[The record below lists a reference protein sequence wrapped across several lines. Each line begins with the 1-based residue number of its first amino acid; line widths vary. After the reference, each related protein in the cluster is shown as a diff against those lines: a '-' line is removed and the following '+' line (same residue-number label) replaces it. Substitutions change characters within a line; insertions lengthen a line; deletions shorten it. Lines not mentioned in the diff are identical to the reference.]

1 MSEATPESYIRQ
13 LSIFSKL
20 PADEIQT
27 LSQVLHLRQY
37 PAGSILFHEGDA
49 GDSLAIL
56 VEGEIEAIHGM
67 GTENERRLSHLKP
80 GAFLGEMSLFNPNRQ
95 RSASVRTLTDV
106 QLLQM
111 MHTDFEALLLRQPN
125 LAVYIMRE
133 MSNRLRAVEQA
144 IILDLK
150 NKNMQLA
157 QALEDLK
164 QAQAQLIEKEKIEY
178 ELALAR
184 KIQQSILPKEIPD
197 PMGWRISAYW
207 QPAHAVGGDFYDFI
221 EMPGGRL
228 GSLIGDATGKGI
240 PAALVMATTCSVLRA
255 ISSSLTAEQI
265 LSPGAVLSQAN
276 DLLCQQM
283 PPGMFI
289 TCLLAILD
297 PHTGEIC
304 FANAGHCLPF
314 HVTAQGISELH
325 ATGMPLGLLPEQTYQ
340 DHSAHLAVGD
350 TLTSFSDG
358 LVEAHDSKGQM
369 FGIPRVQQV
378 LASPAAEIE
387 AIPSLL
393 ASLLDFTGP
402 GMEQE
407 DDVTLV
413 TIQRTQG

>member
-1 MSEATPESYIRQ
+1 MSEASTESFIRQ

-27 LSQVLHLRQY
+27 LSQVLHLRRY
-37 PAGSILFHEGDA
+37 PAGTILFHEGDA

-67 GTENERRLSHLKP
+67 GTENERLLTHLKP
-80 GAFLGEMSLFNPNRQ
+80 GDFLGEMSLFNPNRQ
-95 RSASVRTLTDV
+95 RSASARTLTDV

-125 LAVYIMRE
+125 LAVYIMRA

-144 IILDLK
+144 IILDLQ

-164 QAQAQLIEKEKIEY
+164 QAQAQLIEQEKMEY

-184 KIQQSILPKEIPD
+184 KIQQSILPKELPT
-197 PMGWRISAYW
+197 PTGWRISAYW
-207 QPAHAVGGDFYDFI
+207 QPAHAVGGDYYDFI
-221 EMPGGRL
+221 AMPGGRI
-228 GSLIGDATGKGI
+228 GILIGDATGKGI

-255 ISSSLTAEQI
+255 IGSSLTDEHDP
-265 LSPGAVLSQAN
+265 SPGKMLSLAN

-283 PPGMFI
+283 LPGTFI
-289 TCLLAILD
+289 TCLLVVLD
-297 PHTGEIC
+297 PNTGELC

-314 HVTAQGISELH
+314 QVTAQGISELH
-325 ATGMPLGLLPEQTYQ
+325 ATGMPLGMLPDRTYQ

-358 LVEAHDSKGQM
+358 LVEAHDPHGQM
-369 FGIPRVQQV
+369 FGTARIGQV

-387 AIPSLL
+387 AIPRLL